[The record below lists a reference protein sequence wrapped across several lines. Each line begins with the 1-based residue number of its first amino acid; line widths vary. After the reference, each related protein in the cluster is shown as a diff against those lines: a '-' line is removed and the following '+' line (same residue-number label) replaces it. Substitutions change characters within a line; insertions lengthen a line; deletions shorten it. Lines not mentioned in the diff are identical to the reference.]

1 MDQEIRQ
8 QLEKQSKLLEKV
20 YQSTEK
26 TRKYFLWTIIL
37 SAVLFVVPLIILLF
51 VLPSFIN
58 TITSG
63 NGVIF

>member
-1 MDQEIRQ
+1 MDQDIRQ
-8 QLEKQSKLLEKV
+8 QLEKQNKLLEKV

-37 SAVLFVVPLIILLF
+37 SAVLFLVPLIILLF
-51 VLPSFIN
+51 VLPSFID

-63 NGVIF
+63 SGAIF